1 MAATR
6 IADYYASRVVRV
18 AAAALCLSGL
28 ALYAFTF
35 APWFK
40 HQDYGTP
47 RERFL
52 EDSEGLYLRVSGWEI
67 YGTLL
72 LAALILLAVFVAI
85 GAAAWLVRRPGDRA
99 GLLACLVVLVAAV
112 AALLRIVDE
121 LRAPSN
127 SAYPHPVWGI
137 YAALGAAVALVVS
150 SLAAALVAALTGK
163 SRDDVGSVWPLV
175 AAAAVVYALTLVAY
189 DSGVWLPEMIL
200 VCPLAGIVG
209 YLVRHWLV
217 AFVPVPLVIVYIQLA
232 DVKGLGVF
240 ALLYLALLATGAVI
254 AGVAARAIQRRLADT
269 APALS

>member
-67 YGTLL
+67 
-72 LAALILLAVFVAI
+72 
-85 GAAAWLVRRPGDRA
+85 
-99 GLLACLVVLVAAV
+99 
-112 AALLRIVDE
+112 
-121 LRAPSN
+121 
-127 SAYPHPVWGI
+127 
-137 YAALGAAVALVVS
+137 
-150 SLAAALVAALTGK
+150 
-163 SRDDVGSVWPLV
+163 GSVWPLV